1 MPAVQGVTTA
11 RAGWSAVTDLVPAA
25 IPAVAYN
32 AKLLQPR
39 GIKRV
44 DGQSHVGVVDIARR
58 DELDRGP
65 WLGDEAIDQDRGGAA
80 DDQRRAA
87 SQLQPGD
94 PLKARR
100 NRLGLSRRNDDL
112 RLAMTVRQC
121 AEHDR
126 QRQGPKGTR
135 HHYPPK

>member
-65 WLGDEAIDQDRGGAA
+65 WLGDEAIDRIVVV
-80 DDQRRAA
+80 
-87 SQLQPGD
+87 
-94 PLKARR
+94 PLTT
-100 NRLGLSRRNDDL
+100 SVEPL
-112 RLAMTVRQC
+112 RSSSLVIR
-121 AEHDR
+121 
-126 QRQGPKGTR
+126 
-135 HHYPPK
+135 